1 MVATCH
7 RTAHTGDDTP
17 RASSQAESWSSK
29 LCNSFAH
36 AISGALASYQMSCDT
51 PPFLHC
57 YAAMYAPQHSRVS
70 FLRAAGYS
78 RRCPRRLF
86 LTVGRL
92 SHDNPASTAAV
103 TFLIAPLT
111 VPFFAVRSVAWIHR
125 SLVTNQDE
133 LDLLWPDPLSL
144 THYQWKY
151 SKEEA
156 PNVIR

>member
-1 MVATCH
+1 MPPVNAPHTQAMTHLELRH
-7 RTAHTGDDTP
+7 RHKVGL
-17 RASSQAESWSSK
+17 ASSATA
-29 LCNSFAH
+29 LRTP
-36 AISGALASYQMSCDT
+36 ISGALASYQMSCDT

-78 RRCPRRLF
+78 RRCRRRLF
-86 LTVGRL
+86 LTFGRL